1 MTEQGIPESRAYRH
15 VKCGNDTVVSDQP
28 FELVSNPMSS
38 MEQTQCSSCGAM
50 FPMSDFEWSDTG
62 ENISD
67 YYARHTKDATD
78 LQRFLCSKKFMVG
91 IILIA
96 AVLTASGVYL
106 LVAND
111 SILTRIICL
120 FGGFMIGAMIGMAIF
135 VTGFANPI
143 KRKVCGVADTRLL
156 T

>member
-1 MTEQGIPESRAYRH
+1 MTEQEIPESRAYRH
-15 VKCGNDTVVSDQP
+15 VKCGNDTVVSGQP

-50 FPMSDFEWSDTG
+50 FPMSDFEWSDTS

-67 YYARHTKDATD
+67 YYTRYTKDATD
-78 LQRFLCSKKFMVG
+78 LQHFLCSKKFMVG

-96 AVLTASGVYL
+96 AVMTASGVYL

-111 SILTRIICL
+111 SILTRLICF